1 MNFDAAFLRAQ
12 FPILA
17 TKARGKPLVYL
28 DSGASSQ
35 MPQAVIDAV
44 TAHETTSRANVLRG
58 IHYLAEAATTAFE
71 GARAK
76 VARHINVADPDEIVF
91 TSGTT
96 AGINLVAYA
105 FGSTLKEG
113 DEIVVSMLEHHSN
126 IVPWQLLHDRAGIVL
141 KVLPVTDEGRLD
153 LSDLDTI
160 VTDRCRLIAVTHAS
174 NVTGAVTD
182 VRALANAAQG
192 VGAKLLL
199 DGAQSV
205 QHGPVDVPSLGCDFY
220 AFSGHKTYAPNGIG
234 VLWARKDMLEEM
246 PPFLGGGE
254 MIRSVSF
261 DKTTYAKV
269 PHKFEAGTPPI
280 AQAVGLGA
288 AVEWLTDMD
297 WNGAAS
303 HEARLTGRLLD
314 GLGAL
319 KGTRLLGPSDL
330 QGRLGIVS
338 FDVAGVHP
346 HDVCQVLDGHGVA
359 VRGGHHCA
367 QPLMDHFDLTGTT
380 RASLTFYNT
389 DSDIEALLTGLDD
402 AVRRLA

>member
-1 MNFDAAFLRAQ
+1 MSFDAERLRMQ
-12 FPILA
+12 FPILQ
-17 TKARGKPLVYL
+17 TTARGKPLVYL
-28 DSGASSQ
+28 DNGASSQ

-44 TAHETTSRANVLRG
+44 TAHETTSRANILRG
-58 IHYLAEAATTAFE
+58 IHYLAEAATTAYE
-71 GARAK
+71 DARVK
-76 VARHINVADPDEIVF
+76 VAQHLNVTDADEIVF
-91 TSGTT
+91 TNGTT
-96 AGINLVAYA
+96 AGINLVAHA
-105 FGSTLKEG
+105 FGSTLAEG

-126 IVPWQLLHDRAGIVL
+126 IVPWQLLRDRTGIGL
-141 KVLPVTDEGRLD
+141 KVLPVGEDGRLD
-153 LSDLDTI
+153 LSDLDGI

-182 VRALANAAQG
+182 VKDLADAAQT

-205 QHGPVDVPSLGCDFY
+205 QHGPVDVPALGCDFY

-234 VLWARKDMLEEM
+234 VLWARKDLLELI

-261 DKTTYAKV
+261 EKTTFAKV

-288 AVEWLTDMD
+288 AIDWLADLD
-297 WNGAAS
+297 WNGAAA

-314 GLGAL
+314 GLGTI
-319 KGTRLLGPSDL
+319 KGTRLLGPSGL
-330 QGRLGIVS
+330 QGRLSIVS

-389 DSDIEALLTGLDD
+389 DSDIETLLTGLDD

>member
-1 MNFDAAFLRAQ
+1 MSFDADRLRAQ
-12 FPILA
+12 FPILQ
-17 TKARGKPLVYL
+17 TEARGHPLVYL
-28 DSGASSQ
+28 DNGASSQ

-44 TAHETTSRANVLRG
+44 TIHETTSRANVLRG
-58 IHYLAEAATTAFE
+58 IHHLAEAATTAYE
-71 GARAK
+71 DARGK
-76 VARHINVADPDEIVF
+76 VARHLNVADADEIVF
-91 TSGTT
+91 TGGTT
-96 AGINLVAYA
+96 GAINLVAYA
-105 FGSTLKEG
+105 FGGSLAEG

-126 IVPWQLLHDRAGIVL
+126 IVPWQLLRDRAGIVL
-141 KVLPVTDEGRLD
+141 KVLPVSDDGRLD
-153 LSDLDTI
+153 LTDLEEI

-182 VRALANAAQG
+182 VRALADAARG
-192 VGAKLLL
+192 VGARLLL

-205 QHGPVDVPSLGCDFY
+205 QHGPVDVPSLDCDFY

-234 VLWARKDMLEEM
+234 VLWAKRELLESM

-261 DKTTYAKV
+261 ERTLYAKP

-288 AVEWLTDMD
+288 AIDWLADLD
-297 WNGAAS
+297 WNGAAA

-314 GLGAL
+314 GLSSV
-319 KGTRLLGPSDL
+319 KGVRVLGPSGL

-338 FDVAGVHP
+338 FDAAGVHP

-380 RASLTFYNT
+380 RASMTFYNT
-389 DSDIEALLTGLDD
+389 DRDIETLLTGLDD
-402 AVRRLA
+402 AMRRLG

>member
-1 MNFDAAFLRAQ
+1 MTFDAECLRAQ
-12 FPILA
+12 FPILG
-17 TKARGKPLVYL
+17 TEARGMPLVYL
-28 DSGASSQ
+28 DNGASSQ
-35 MPQAVIDAV
+35 LPQAVIDAV

-58 IHYLAEAATTAFE
+58 IHHLAEAATTAYE
-71 GARAK
+71 DARAK
-76 VARHINVADPDEIVF
+76 VARHLNVADAGEIVF

-96 AGINLVAYA
+96 AGINLVAHA
-105 FGSTLKEG
+105 FGSTLAEG
-113 DEIVVSMLEHHSN
+113 DEVVVSMLEHHSN
-126 IVPWQLLHDRAGIVL
+126 IVPWQLLRDRAGIVL
-141 KVLPVTDEGRLD
+141 KVLPATDDGRLD
-153 LSDLDTI
+153 LTTLEDI

-182 VRALANAAQG
+182 VRALADAARA
-192 VGAKLLL
+192 VGARLLL

-220 AFSGHKTYAPNGIG
+220 AFSGHKTYAPNGVG
-234 VLWARKDMLEEM
+234 VLWAKRELLESL

-261 DKTTYAKV
+261 ERTTYAKP

-288 AVEWLTDMD
+288 AVDWLADMD
-297 WNGAAS
+297 WNGAAA
-303 HEARLTGRLLD
+303 HEARLTERLLD
-314 GLGAL
+314 GIGAL
-319 KGTRLLGPSDL
+319 KGTRVLGPSGL

-389 DSDIEALLTGLDD
+389 DGDIETLLTGLDD
-402 AVRRLA
+402 AMRRLG